1 MRILSVDLGVRNL
14 AWCVLERNTS
24 SKDPK
29 WAAAPFTGM
38 SVEVVA
44 WKLVDI
50 SEYRTDGGSNETD
63 PLNLNDMDI
72 ARCVPLFI
80 AALKAHRDE
89 LSSVDMA
96 LLEAQPVG
104 RVFGGMSSKLVSNVK
119 TKVLSHILQAF
130 LLEHGVKDIRF
141 VSPRTKH
148 KDLEMEDKSDYREHK
163 KAAVEATGKAMEI
176 VGGAFLPWWQTR
188 KGKKD
193 DLADCFLQGIL
204 CARKKVPVPRK
215 RKRHEGNSTAVEP
228 DEEFVPD
235 V

>member
-14 AWCVLERNTS
+14 AWCVLERS
-24 SKDPK
+24 PSKDPK

-38 SVEVVA
+38 CVEVVA

-50 SEYRTDGGSNETD
+50 SDYRVDGGSNDSD
-63 PLNLNDMDI
+63 PLNLNEMDI
-72 ARCVPLFI
+72 AQCVPLFI
-80 AALKAHRDE
+80 AALKAHRE
-89 LSSVDMA
+89 EIASVDMA

-104 RVFGGMSSKLVSNVK
+104 RVFGGMSAKLVSNVK

-130 LLEHGVKDIRF
+130 LLEHGVEDIRF

-176 VGGAFLPWWQTR
+176 VGGTFLPWWQGR

-193 DLADCFLQGIL
+193 DLADCFLQGVM
-204 CARKKVPVPRK
+204 CARTKPRKVAKK
-215 RKRHEGNSTAVEP
+215 RKREEGNANP
-228 DEEFVPD
+228 DACDDFVPD
-235 V
+235 VE